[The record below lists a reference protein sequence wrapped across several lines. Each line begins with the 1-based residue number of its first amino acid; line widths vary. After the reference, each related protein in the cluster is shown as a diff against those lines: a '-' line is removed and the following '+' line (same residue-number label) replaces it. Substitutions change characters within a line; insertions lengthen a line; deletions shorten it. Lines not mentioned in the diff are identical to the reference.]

1 MPFIPEIGTWALPHP
16 GVSSCRGLEMEK
28 WRNEEARDGKS
39 EQGAVMVSNL
49 NKKIHSLKNSGK
61 ESLGSRQGLFEIGV
75 S

>member
-1 MPFIPEIGTWALPHP
+1 
-16 GVSSCRGLEMEK
+16 MEK